1 MRELI
6 KESIVDL
13 KKSDGFVYVTAEGK
27 KIDLH
32 EAASRGIAVTPV
44 NPRDGVIK
52 KLESAGLFL
61 TENKFLADLNEL
73 IASLNGTSTGKS
85 EGKRR
90 SFSDGEKVKIM
101 EEWKK
106 VGAAGKKT
114 KAAFAR
120 EIGVGYQT
128 FINWLRG

>member
-61 TENKFLADLNEL
+61 
-73 IASLNGTSTGKS
+73 S
-85 EGKRR
+85 
-90 SFSDGEKVKIM
+90 SF
-101 EEWKK
+101 
-106 VGAAGKKT
+106 
-114 KAAFAR
+114 
-120 EIGVGYQT
+120 
-128 FINWLRG
+128 